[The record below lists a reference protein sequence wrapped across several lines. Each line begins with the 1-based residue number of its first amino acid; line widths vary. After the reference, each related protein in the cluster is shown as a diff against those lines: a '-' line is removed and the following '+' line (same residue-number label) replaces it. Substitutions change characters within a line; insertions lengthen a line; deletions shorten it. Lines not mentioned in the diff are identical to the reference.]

1 MSSCWCFGIYVVHN
15 TIKRAVSWEE
25 AFMNYGVGFLFS
37 IYFHGREDVVDVTHS
52 PFFTL
57 LENYSKMSGNTVLDL
72 SYQFIIKLDPISIS
86 LQNNNKIVRIV
97 IMTCVK

>member
-1 MSSCWCFGIYVVHN
+1 
-15 TIKRAVSWEE
+15 
-25 AFMNYGVGFLFS
+25 MNYGVGFLFS

-52 PFFTL
+52 PSFTL
-57 LENYSKMSGNTVLDL
+57 LKITQNVALRLTLDL